1 MADTLGIGIIGA
13 GVIFEHHAQALA
25 SMKNQARIVGIAEL
39 NNAKRAAAT
48 DKFFIPVA
56 CEDYRQLLDRDDVDV
71 VNVCTPP
78 SLHEEMVAAALAAGK
93 FVLCEKPLAPSLSA
107 ADRIIETEK
116 RFPGKLSVV
125 YQLRYQP
132 EFQKMLWLRDRGVLG
147 ELQQGVATR
156 IRGMEKLSGLA
167 SGWWGRWDVAGGGV
181 AMTQFVHHLDQL
193 CQLFG
198 VPMEVQA
205 MMDTF
210 KADIESEDTFMAT
223 IRFADGALA
232 NCYATIAA
240 QKPAL
245 TLDVVG
251 TEASVHIPW
260 TLRSHDR
267 GLIRQA
273 QQQLKRTFPQEKVRS
288 NSLPARVTRKIATR
302 LGRGRPRGDLG
313 GARHH
318 AAYFRHVFQAIGE
331 GRPLPISAA
340 DARISLE
347 LCTAIY
353 ASGLT
358 GRPVALPLEA
368 GHPLYDGISAEEYAQ
383 RSPLQK
389 A

>member
-25 SMKNQARIVGIAEL
+25 SMKNRARIVGIADVNDE
-39 NNAKRAAAT
+39 KRAAAT
-48 DKFFIPVA
+48 DKYFIPVS
-56 CEDYRQLLDRDDVDV
+56 CRDYQQLLDRDDVDI
-71 VNVCTPP
+71 VNICTPP
-78 SLHEEMVAAALAAGK
+78 SLHEEMVTAALEAGK
-93 FVLCEKPLAPSLSA
+93 FVLCEKPLAPSLDA
-107 ADRIIETEK
+107 ADRMIETEK

-147 ELQQGVATR
+147 ELKQGVATR
-156 IRGMEKLSGLA
+156 IRGMEKLAGLA

-181 AMTQFVHHLDQL
+181 VMTQFVHHLDQL
-193 CQLFG
+193 CELFG
-198 VPMEVQA
+198 PPVEVQA

-232 NCYATIAA
+232 NCYSTIAA

-251 TEASVHIPW
+251 SQASAHIPW
-260 TLRSHDR
+260 ALHSHDR
-267 GLIRQA
+267 GLVRQA
-273 QQQLKRTFPQEKVRS
+273 QQQLKRVFPPEKTRS
-288 NSLPARVTRKIATR
+288 NSLPARIMRKIATR

-318 AAYFRHVFQAIGE
+318 AAYFRQVFQAIRQ
-331 GRPLPISAA
+331 GRPLPVSGS
-340 DARISLE
+340 DARLSLE

-353 ASGLT
+353 ASGIA
-358 GRPVALPLEA
+358 GDPVALPLDA
-368 GHPLYDGISAEEYAQ
+368 AHPFYSGVTAEEYAQ
-383 RSPLQK
+383 RSSMQK